1 MKAGSL
7 LFCPMETV
15 FSYYRCMECNNLRDT
30 FILIRWPI
38 DKSATIENH
47 QQTMDPLSLKC
58 ESVALV
64 ATYGRETGIISFHI
78 WKPSN
83 SEFCYWFTESM
94 PYSLR
99 TKDEAYKMCSLFNAT
114 LPVPKSEDDE
124 RSLFSIPHDR
134 SAGIWIKT
142 QTEFG
147 YVNFTSTPKIKNYVA
162 ILRMYDPWVGYTV
175 CWYSFTIK
183 DTTKGRLVY

>member
-1 MKAGSL
+1 
-7 LFCPMETV
+7 
-15 FSYYRCMECNNLRDT
+15 
-30 FILIRWPI
+30 
-38 DKSATIENH
+38 
-47 QQTMDPLSLKC
+47 
-58 ESVALV
+58 
-64 ATYGRETGIISFHI
+64 
-78 WKPSN
+78 
-83 SEFCYWFTESM
+83 
-94 PYSLR
+94 
-99 TKDEAYKMCSLFNAT
+99 MCSLFNAT